1 MTSPAISLEDKYLTD
16 RDPVY
21 MSGLQT
27 LVRALINQA
36 RRDQR
41 AAANTGGFV
50 SGYRGSPLGTFDRE
64 LWRAAKHLVPAGI
77 KFVPGVN
84 EELAAGAVAG
94 TQQLEFF
101 PARRHEG
108 VFALWYGKGP
118 GVDRCG
124 DVFRHGNLAGT
135 APRGGVLLL
144 CGDDHGGASTTTTHQ
159 SDFSLKALHIP
170 LLLPAT
176 VQDVLDLTAHGW
188 AISRFTGL
196 YVGLKAL
203 TETIE
208 TSTIIDPDPWREQL
222 VMPEDIRLGSAGPSI
237 RWPDDRWSQERR
249 LFEQKLPAL
258 TAYVRANGLNPVTFS
273 RPDARLGL
281 IASGKAYLDLKQAL
295 TDFGLGPRELLQL
308 GLRILKIQV
317 PWPLDAAA
325 MLEFAS
331 GLEEILV
338 VEEKE
343 PLIEPQLREILY
355 SAPAGRRPRVI
366 GKLSAGARGSRQPD
380 WISLPV
386 TGDLDV
392 ATVSRAVGTWLL
404 EYYALPTIRERI
416 EHLEA
421 KEAALRLTPSAHV
434 RAPYYCSGCPHNT
447 STKVPEGS
455 LALAGVGCH
464 YLGLFIYPERTR
476 TFSVMGVEGSN
487 WVGLASFTETP
498 HVFVNLGE
506 GTYFHSGILAIRQ
519 SVAAGVNVTY
529 RILYNDAVA
538 MTGGQPV
545 DGPLT
550 VPALVAQLV
559 AEGVSKVVVVA
570 DGLELQRPML
580 QLTGE
585 TVLRPRDQLD
595 AVQQELRSAPGCT
608 ALIYVQTCAAEK
620 RRRRKRAE
628 YPDPPRR
635 VYVHPEVCEG
645 CGDCG
650 QRSNCVSVVPRP
662 TALGTKRAINQSS
675 CNKDFACLDG
685 FCPSFITVEGGKQ
698 RSAPVRA
705 TVGSTP
711 PLPDPVLPPLGTHSY
726 DVLITGIGGTGVI
739 TIGALLGMAARI
751 EGKSVTVMDMT
762 GMAQKNA
769 GVQSHVRIAATPE
782 ALGSSKIPTAAANLV
797 IACDWL
803 EAAGPDA
810 LRRLARGRTRVV
822 ANSDVMMPGSFAQH
836 PDRISVSTDALRAI
850 LLRHIDQEHLHSVAA
865 TSLATALFG
874 DSVAANVFMLGVA
887 CQLGWVPLGMESLER
902 ALELNGV
909 AVETN
914 RAALHWGRRA
924 ATDPDAVRCLAFP
937 QSQWSAAGGDHPD
950 VSDSPEGAD
959 SPEALARILDDRRER
974 LAQYGLPSYL
984 RRYLELVRLAQEAE
998 SKATPTSLAFTTAVA
1013 RNYYKL
1019 LAVKDEFEVARLL
1032 VQTPFLREL
1041 ESSYEGRYRINFH
1054 LAPPILTRRD
1064 AHRRAP
1070 VKRTF
1075 GPWMRI
1081 PLGLLARAR
1090 RWRGTLLDPFR
1101 WTAERALDRRLLE
1114 DYERLVRE
1122 LCRDLGPNSLPSAVA
1137 LASLPDRIRGFGHVR
1152 EASAL
1157 AVEAEKQT
1165 LLARFAK
1172 ARADDVAQ
1180 SIARRLPGRSAETP

>member
-1 MTSPAISLEDKYLTD
+1 MTNAPVSLEDKYVED
-16 RDPVY
+16 RGPVY
-21 MSGLQT
+21 LSGLQT
-27 LVRALINQA
+27 LVRALINQS
-36 RRDQR
+36 RRDR
-41 AAANTGGFV
+41 HAGLSTGGFV

-64 LWRAAKHLVPAGI
+64 LWRAAKHLTPAGI
-77 KFVPGVN
+77 RFVPGVN

-94 TQQLEFF
+94 TQQLAFI
-101 PARRHEG
+101 PASRHDG
-108 VFALWYGKGP
+108 VFAMWYGKGP

-135 APRGGVLLL
+135 ASKGGVLVL
-144 CGDDHGGASTTTTHQ
+144 CGDDHGGVSTTTTHQ
-159 SDFSLKALHIP
+159 SDFTLKALHIP
-170 LLLPAT
+170 LLLPAS
-176 VQDVLDLTAHGW
+176 VQDVLDLSAHGW

-208 TSTIIDPDPWREQL
+208 TSTVVDPDPWRAR
-222 VMPEDIRLGSAGPSI
+222 VVIPEDIQLQPGEPSI

-249 LFEQKLPAL
+249 LFEHKLPAL
-258 TAYVRANGLNPVTFS
+258 TAYVRANGLNPVVLTHAG
-273 RPDARLGL
+273 ARLGL
-281 IASGKAYLDLKQAL
+281 IASGKAYLDVRQAL
-295 TDFGLGPRELLQL
+295 ADFGLGPPELLRL

-317 PWPLDAAA
+317 PWPLDATA
-325 MLEFAS
+325 MLDFAS

-366 GKLSAGARGSRQPD
+366 GKPSAGASGTRQPQT
-380 WISLPV
+380 IVLPV
-386 TGDLDV
+386 ASDLDV
-392 ATVSRAVGTWLL
+392 ATVSHAVGSWLL
-404 EYYALPTIRERI
+404 QYDDLPAVRKRI
-416 EHLEA
+416 EQLNA
-421 KEAALRLTPSAHV
+421 KEAAVLRTPTTQI

-464 YLGLFIYPERTR
+464 YLGLFIYPERTK
-476 TFSVMGVEGSN
+476 TFSVMGLEGSN
-487 WVGLASFTETP
+487 WVGLAPFTETS
-498 HVFVNLGE
+498 HVFVNLGD

-545 DGPLT
+545 DGTLT
-550 VPALVAQLV
+550 VPALVAQLE
-559 AEGVSKVVVVA
+559 AEGVSKVIVVA
-570 DGLELQRPML
+570 EELELQRSALRLPGD
-580 QLTGE
+580 TA
-585 TVLRPRDQLD
+585 LRPRTQLD
-595 AVQQELRSAPGCT
+595 AVQQELRGFPGCT

-628 YPDPPRR
+628 FPDPPRR
-635 VYVHPEVCEG
+635 VYIHPEVCEG

-662 TALGTKRAINQSS
+662 TTLGTKRAIDQSS
-675 CNKDFACLDG
+675 CNKDFSCLDG
-685 FCPSFITVEGGKQ
+685 FCPSFITVAGGN
-698 RSAPVRA
+698 RRTTPVLA
-705 TVGSTP
+705 TGGPTT
-711 PLPDPVLPPLGTHSY
+711 PLPDPVPPPLASAAY
-726 DVLITGIGGTGVI
+726 NVLITGIGGTGVI
-739 TIGALLGMAARI
+739 TIGALIGMAARI

-762 GMAQKNA
+762 GMAQKNG

-782 ALGSSKIPTAAANLV
+782 ALGSSKIPAAAADLL

-810 LRRLARGRTRVV
+810 LRRLAHARTRVV
-822 ANSDVMMPGSFAQH
+822 ANSDVVMPGSFAQR
-836 PDRISVSTDALRAI
+836 PEEASVSADALRAI
-850 LLRHIDQEHLHSVAA
+850 LLEHIDREHLHSVAA
-865 TSLATALFG
+865 TTLATALFG
-874 DSVAANVFMLGVA
+874 DPVATNVFMLGIA
-887 CQLGWVPLGMESLER
+887 CQLGWVPLGVESLER

-914 RAALHWGRRA
+914 KAALHWGRHA
-924 ATDPDAVRCLAFP
+924 AADPGAVRRLASP
-937 QSQWSAAGGDHPD
+937 EAQRLPAAADHPD
-950 VSDSPEGAD
+950 KPDSPEK
-959 SPEALARILDDRRER
+959 ELARILDDRRGR
-974 LAQYGLPSYL
+974 LAQYGSPSYP
-984 RRYLELVRLAQEAE
+984 RRYLELVRLAEEAE
-998 SKATPTSLAFTTAVA
+998 RSASPTSLAFTTAVA
-1013 RNYYKL
+1013 RQFYKL

-1041 ESSYEGRYRINFH
+1041 ESSYEGRYRIKFH
-1054 LAPPILTRRD
+1054 LAPPILARWGM
-1064 AHRRAP
+1064 HKRAP

-1075 GPWMRI
+1075 GPWIRI
-1081 PLGLLARAR
+1081 PLHLLARAR

-1101 WTAERALDRRLLE
+1101 STAERALDRRLLE

-1122 LCRDLGPNSLPSAVA
+1122 LCRELEPSTLGIAVQ

-1157 AVEAEKQT
+1157 AVEADKRT

-1172 ARADDVAQ
+1172 ARAAEAAQ
-1180 SIARRLPGRSAETP
+1180 SIAGQSVGRSADTP

>member
-1 MTSPAISLEDKYLTD
+1 
-16 RDPVY
+16 
-21 MSGLQT
+21 
-27 LVRALINQA
+27 RA
-36 RRDQR
+36 
-41 AAANTGGFV
+41 
-50 SGYRGSPLGTFDRE
+50 P
-64 LWRAAKHLVPAGI
+64 
-77 KFVPGVN
+77 
-84 EELAAGAVAG
+84 
-94 TQQLEFF
+94 
-101 PARRHEG
+101 
-108 VFALWYGKGP
+108 
-118 GVDRCG
+118 
-124 DVFRHGNLAGT
+124 
-135 APRGGVLLL
+135 
-144 CGDDHGGASTTTTHQ
+144 
-159 SDFSLKALHIP
+159 
-170 LLLPAT
+170 
-176 VQDVLDLTAHGW
+176 
-188 AISRFTGL
+188 
-196 YVGLKAL
+196 
-203 TETIE
+203 
-208 TSTIIDPDPWREQL
+208 L
-222 VMPEDIRLGSAGPSI
+222 VMPEDIGRGPAGLSI

-249 LFEQKLPAL
+249 LFERKLPAL
-258 TAYVRANGLNPVTFS
+258 AAYVRANALNPVTFANPS
-273 RPDARLGL
+273 ARIGL
-281 IASGKAYLDLKQAL
+281 IASGKAYLDLHQAL
-295 TDFGLGPRELLQL
+295 ADFGLGPRELLRL

-325 MLEFAS
+325 MLEFAT
-331 GLEEILV
+331 GLDEILV

-355 SAPAGRRPRVI
+355 SAAAERRPRVI
-366 GKLSAGARGSRQPD
+366 GKLSAGTSASGQPTS
-380 WISLPV
+380 ISLPV

-392 ATVSRAVGTWLL
+392 ATVSRAVGAWLL
-404 EYYALPTIRERI
+404 EYDALPAIRQRI

-421 KEAALRLTPSAHV
+421 KEAALRLTPSTHA
-434 RAPYYCSGCPHNT
+434 RSPYYCSGCPHNT

-464 YLGLFIYPERTR
+464 YLGVFIYPERTR

-487 WVGLASFTETP
+487 WVGLAPFTETP

-550 VPALVAQLV
+550 VAALVAQLA

-570 DGLELQRPML
+570 DELELQRPAL
-580 QLTGE
+580 KLTGD
-585 TVLRPRDQLD
+585 TTLRPREQLE

-628 YPDPPRR
+628 YPDPLRR
-635 VYVHPEVCEG
+635 VYIHPEVCEG

-662 TALGTKRAINQSS
+662 TALGTKRAIDQSS

-685 FCPSFITVEGGKQ
+685 FCPSFITVEGGKP
-698 RSAPVRA
+698 RSAVRA

-711 PLPDPVLPPLGTHSY
+711 ALPDPVRPPLESRSY

-782 ALGSSKIPTAAANLV
+782 GLGSAKIPAAAADLM

-803 EAAGPDA
+803 EAAGPEA
-810 LRRLARGRTRVV
+810 LRRLARGRTRVI
-822 ANSDVMMPGSFAQH
+822 ANSDVAMPGSFTQH
-836 PDRISVSTDALRAI
+836 PEKISLSIDALRTI
-850 LLRHIDQEHLHSVAA
+850 LLRHIDQEHLHSIAA

-874 DSVAANVFMLGVA
+874 DSVATNIFMLGIA
-887 CQLGWVPLGMESLER
+887 CQLGCVPVGIESLER
-902 ALELNGV
+902 AIELNGV

-924 ATDPDAVRCLAFP
+924 AIDPDAVRRMAFP
-937 QSQWSAAGGDHPD
+937 QTRWPAAGEGHPER
-950 VSDSPEGAD
+950 SD
-959 SPEALARILDDRRER
+959 SPEALARVLEDRSSR
-974 LAQYGLPSYL
+974 LAQYGAPSYL

-998 SKATPTSLAFTTAVA
+998 RNVTPDSLAFTTAVA
-1013 RNYYKL
+1013 RHHYKL

-1041 ESSYEGRYRINFH
+1041 ASSYEGRYRINFH
-1054 LAPPILTRRD
+1054 LAPPILARRG
-1064 AHRRAP
+1064 AHGRAP

-1081 PLGLLARAR
+1081 PLRLLARAR

-1122 LCRDLGPNSLPSAVA
+1122 LCRDLGPNSLSSAVD

-1157 AVEAEKQT
+1157 AAEAEKQT
-1165 LLARFAK
+1165 LLARFAQT
-1172 ARADDVAQ
+1172 RA
-1180 SIARRLPGRSAETP
+1180 E

>member
-1 MTSPAISLEDKYLTD
+1 MTAPAISLQDKYVED
-16 RDPVY
+16 RDRVY
-21 MSGLQT
+21 MNGLQT

-36 RRDQR
+36 RRDRR
-41 AAANTGGFV
+41 AGSGTAGFV

-64 LWRAAKHLVPAGI
+64 LWRASPHLTEAAI

-84 EELAAGAVAG
+84 EELAAGAVTG
-94 TQQLEFF
+94 TQQLAFF
-101 PARRHEG
+101 PASRHEG
-108 VFALWYGKGP
+108 VFAMWYGKGP

-135 APRGGVLLL
+135 APKGGVLLL

-159 SDFSLKALHIP
+159 SDFALKALHIP

-176 VQDVLDLTAHGW
+176 VQDVLDLTAQGW
-188 AISRFTGL
+188 AMSRFTGL
-196 YVGLKAL
+196 YIGLKAL
-203 TETIE
+203 AETIE
-208 TSTIIDPDPWREQL
+208 TSTIVDPDPWRAPL
-222 VMPEDIRLGSAGPSI
+222 VMPENIRLPPAGPSI

-249 LFEQKLPAL
+249 LFEHKLPAL
-258 TAYVRANGLNPVTFS
+258 IAYVRANRLNPVTFS
-273 RPDARLGL
+273 HAGARLGL
-281 IASGKAYLDLKQAL
+281 IASGKAYLDVMQAL
-295 TDFGLGPRELLQL
+295 ADFGLGARELLHL
-308 GLRILKIQV
+308 GLRILKIRV

-325 MLEFAS
+325 MLDFAT

-355 SAPAGRRPRVI
+355 SAPVDRRPRVI
-366 GKLSAGARGSRQPD
+366 GKLPAGAPRSRQPD
-380 WISLPV
+380 TIALPV
-386 TGDLDV
+386 ASDLDV
-392 ATVSRAVGTWLL
+392 ATVSRAVGAWLL
-404 EYYALPTIRERI
+404 EYDELPAVRKRI
-416 EHLEA
+416 EQLQA
-421 KEAALRLTPSAHV
+421 KESAVLRTPTAHV

-487 WVGLASFTETP
+487 WVGLAPFTETP

-550 VPALVAQLV
+550 VPALVDQLK

-570 DGLELQRPML
+570 DELDLRRSALRLPDG
-580 QLTGE
+580 TA
-585 TVLRPRDQLD
+585 LRPRTQLD
-595 AVQQELRSAPGCT
+595 AVQRELRSSAGCT

-628 YPDPPRR
+628 FPDPLRR
-635 VYVHPEVCEG
+635 VYIHPEVCEG

-650 QRSNCVSVVPRP
+650 RRSNCVSVVPRP
-662 TALGTKRAINQSS
+662 TALGTKRAIDQSS
-675 CNKDFACLDG
+675 CNKDFSCLDG
-685 FCPSFITVEGGKQ
+685 FCPSFVTVEGGKQ
-698 RSAPVRA
+698 RPAPVPA
-705 TVGSTP
+705 TDSSAP
-711 PLPDPVLPPLGTHSY
+711 PLPDPVLPALGARPY
-726 DVLITGIGGTGVI
+726 NVLITGIGGTGVI
-739 TIGALLGMAARI
+739 TIGALIGMAARI

-762 GMAQKNA
+762 GMAQKNG
-769 GVQSHVRIAATPE
+769 GVQSHVRIAAMPE
-782 ALGSSKIPTAAANLV
+782 ALGSSKIPAAAVDLV

-822 ANSDVMMPGSFAQH
+822 ANSDVVMPGSFAQR
-836 PDRISVSTDALRAI
+836 PDEVSVSTDVLGAI
-850 LLRHIDQEHLHSVAA
+850 LLEHIDQEHLHSVAA
-865 TSLATALFG
+865 TTLATALFG
-874 DSVAANVFMLGVA
+874 DSVATNVFMLGVA
-887 CQLGWVPLGMESLER
+887 CQLGWVPLRMDSLER
-902 ALELNGV
+902 AVELNGV

-914 RAALHWGRRA
+914 RAALRWGRRA
-924 ATDPDAVRCLAFP
+924 AADPGAVRRLVFPEARRLLAG
-937 QSQWSAAGGDHPD
+937 ADHPD
-950 VSDSPEGAD
+950 KPDSPE
-959 SPEALARILDDRRER
+959 SELARILDDRRER
-974 LAQYGLPSYL
+974 LTQYGSPSYP
-984 RRYLELVRLAQEAE
+984 RRYLELVRLAEEAE
-998 SKATPTSLAFTTAVA
+998 RSASPASLAFTTAVA
-1013 RNYYKL
+1013 RHFYKL

-1032 VQTPFLREL
+1032 VHTPFLREL
-1041 ESSYEGRYRINFH
+1041 ERSYEGHYRINFH
-1054 LAPPILTRRD
+1054 LAPPILARRD
-1064 AHRRAP
+1064 RHKRAP

-1075 GPWMRI
+1075 GPWIRI
-1081 PLGLLARAR
+1081 ALHLLARAR

-1101 WTAERALDRRLLE
+1101 CTAERALDRRLLE

-1122 LCRDLGPNSLPSAVA
+1122 LCRDLGPSSLPTAVE
-1137 LASLPDRIRGFGHVR
+1137 LACLPDRIRGFGHVR

-1157 AVEAEKQT
+1157 AVEADKQT
-1165 LLARFAK
+1165 LLARLAK
-1172 ARADDVAQ
+1172 ARVSDAAQ
-1180 SIARRLPGRSAETP
+1180 SIAGRSGRSADTP